1 MSEES
6 EEMRGR
12 FWKWLIGMPLG
23 PGLFVSSLKPSL
35 PIPSTRSRLPSMS
48 STKVSLSDDGED
60 VQLITQQNGIS
71 SKDMEAGGKRAKNIG
86 LQHPRAILF
95 LVLWYIFSGIT
106 LFLNKYILTYQNA
119 DPHVLCGMQM
129 LITMVCGLIQ
139 LRYPL
144 GTYKPVLGQKKPANF
159 VRGMATLGLLQLG
172 TIMFGLIAIYF
183 VAVSFAETV
192 KSSAPL
198 FTVLIAWLY
207 LGERTGAFVFLSLI
221 PVMLGLALCSSNE
234 LSFSLIGFVC
244 ALTTNLCECVQ
255 SVVSKSLL
263 SNKAYIY
270 NPAELQF
277 YPNLAAVMLQVPTWY
292 FLVDFN
298 KLSQQM
304 SKNLAFA
311 ILLDGISF
319 HGQTITAYVLMSYVN
334 PVTYSVANTT
344 KRAFL
349 IWLSVLLFGNPV
361 TLLSGVGTAVVIAGV
376 LLYSKARDLD
386 ARRREQFS
394 ITQDKMNN
402 IR

>member
-1 MSEES
+1 MSLGSGFFNSRERS
-6 EEMRGR
+6 
-12 FWKWLIGMPLG
+12 PL
-23 PGLFVSSLKPSL
+23 PVVV
-35 PIPSTRSRLPSMS
+35 TRSRLPSMS
-48 STKVSLSDDGED
+48 LTKGNMSDED
-60 VQLITQQNGIS
+60 ALLPKQDELAT
-71 SKDMEAGGKRAKNIG
+71 KAFKGGKKNLG
-86 LQHPRAILF
+86 LRHPRAICF
-95 LVLWYIFSGIT
+95 LLLWYIFSGFT
-106 LFLNKYILTYQNA
+106 LFLNKYILSYQKA

-129 LITMVCGLIQ
+129 MITMVCGWIQ
-139 LRYPL
+139 MRYPL
-144 GTYKPVLGQKKPANF
+144 GTYQPISGQRRPENF
-159 VRGMATLGLLQLG
+159 AKNMFTLGLLQLG
-172 TIMFGLIAIYF
+172 TIMFGLIALYF

-198 FTVLIAWLY
+198 FTVLIAWFVM
-207 LGERTGAFVFLSLI
+207 GERTGAFVFFSLI

-234 LSFSLIGFVC
+234 LSFSMIGFLC

-263 SNKAYIY
+263 SDKTYIY

-277 YPNLAAVMLQVPTWY
+277 YPNLAAVLLQFPTWY
-292 FLVDFN
+292 FFVNFD
-298 KLSQQM
+298 KLGKQM
-304 SKNLAFA
+304 DSNLIIA

-361 TLLSGVGTAVVIAGV
+361 TLLSGIGTIVVIGGV
-376 LLYSKARDLD
+376 LLYGKARDVD

-394 ITQDKMNN
+394 ITQEKLSNV
-402 IR
+402 R

>member
-1 MSEES
+1 MLNSGDAGGEEQSTVQNSMSV
-6 EEMRGR
+6 GA
-12 FWKWLIGMPLG
+12 GV
-23 PGLFVSSLKPSL
+23 FVTSSNPSRPTL
-35 PIPSTRSRLPSMS
+35 ATRSRLPSMTS
-48 STKVSLSDDGED
+48 VKTSFSEDDEALTSQYG
-60 VQLITQQNGIS
+60 GSS
-71 SKDMEAGGKRAKNIG
+71 SKDPLERNKKIKNLG
-86 LQHPRAILF
+86 LQHPRAIFF
-95 LVLWYIFSGIT
+95 LVLWYIFSGVT

-129 LITMVCGLIQ
+129 LITMLCGFIQ

-144 GTYKPVLGQKKPANF
+144 GTYRPIKGQQKPDNFQK
-159 VRGMATLGLLQLG
+159 RMLTLGLLQLG
-172 TIMFGLIAIYF
+172 TIMFGLIAIYY

-198 FTVLIAWLY
+198 FTVLIAY
-207 LGERTGAFVFLSLI
+207 FVLGERTGACVFFSLI

-234 LSFSLIGFVC
+234 LSFSMIGFLC

-277 YPNLAAVMLQVPTWY
+277 YPNLAAVILQFPTWY
-292 FLVDFN
+292 FLVDFG
-298 KLSQQM
+298 KLYSQM
-304 SKNLAFA
+304 DHSLLSA
-311 ILLDGISF
+311 IILDGISF

-344 KRAFL
+344 KRACL

-361 TLLSGVGTAVVIAGV
+361 TLWSGVGTAVVIVGV
-376 LLYSKARDLD
+376 LLYSNAREID

-394 ITQDKMNN
+394 ITEEKMNA

>member
-1 MSEES
+1 MSV
-6 EEMRGR
+6 GPDA
-12 FWKWLIGMPLG
+12 LINSPPL
-23 PGLFVSSLKPSL
+23 LA
-35 PIPSTRSRLPSMS
+35 TRSRLISMS
-48 STKVSLSDDGED
+48 SIKTNLLEEGADELLVPQYGGAVPKDSL
-60 VQLITQQNGIS
+60 
-71 SKDMEAGGKRAKNIG
+71 AGNKMKNVG
-86 LQHPRAILF
+86 LQHPRALCF

-106 LFLNKYILTYQNA
+106 LFLNKYILTYQKA

-129 LITMVCGLIQ
+129 LITMLCGLIQ
-139 LRYPL
+139 MRYPL
-144 GTYKPVLGQKKPANF
+144 GTYKQKLGQRRPDNF
-159 VRGMATLGLLQLG
+159 MKSMFIVGLLQLG
-172 TIMFGLIAIYF
+172 TIMFGLVAIYF

-198 FTVLIAWLY
+198 FTVLIAWFV
-207 LGERTGAFVFLSLI
+207 LGERTGAFVFFSLI

-234 LSFSLIGFVC
+234 LSFSMIGFIC

-277 YPNLAAVMLQVPTWY
+277 YPNLAAVLLQLPTWY
-292 FLVDFN
+292 FLVDFD
-298 KLSQQM
+298 KMYRQLDS
-304 SKNLAFA
+304 NLLTA
-311 ILLDGISF
+311 IILDGVSF

-344 KRAFL
+344 KRACL

-361 TLLSGVGTAVVIAGV
+361 TLWSGIGTAVVIAGV
-376 LLYSKARDLD
+376 LLYSKAREVD

-394 ITQDKMNN
+394 ITQEKMNI

>member
-1 MSEES
+1 MSQELDKMKEKFLRW
-6 EEMRGR
+6 M
-12 FWKWLIGMPLG
+12 IGMPLG

-35 PIPSTRSRLPSMS
+35 PVLSTRSRLPSMS

-71 SKDMEAGGKRAKNIG
+71 SKDTEAGGKRVKNTG

-159 VRGMATLGLLQLG
+159 VKGMATLGLLQLG

-198 FTVLIAWLY
+198 FTVLIAWLV

-234 LSFSLIGFVC
+234 LSFSLIGFAC

-263 SNKAYIY
+263 SNKSYIY

-277 YPNLAAVMLQVPTWY
+277 YPNLAAIMLQLPTWY
-292 FLVDFN
+292 FFVDFN

-304 SKNLAFA
+304 SKNLATA

>member
-1 MSEES
+1 MSE
-6 EEMRGR
+6 
-12 FWKWLIGMPLG
+12 G
-23 PGLFVSSLKPSL
+23 PGVITSLKPPGPTL
-35 PIPSTRSRLPSMS
+35 ATRSRLSNMAGI
-48 STKVSLSDDGED
+48 KASLSEDDI
-60 VQLITQQNGIS
+60 LISQYSGS
-71 SKDMEAGGKRAKNIG
+71 ASKDSVGRSKKIKNVG
-86 LQHPRAILF
+86 LQHPRAVTF

-106 LFLNKYILTYQNA
+106 LFLNKYILTYQKA

-129 LITMVCGLIQ
+129 LITMFCGLVQ
-139 LRYPL
+139 MRYPL
-144 GTYKPVLGQKKPANF
+144 GTYKHIKGQQKPDNFKKS
-159 VRGMATLGLLQLG
+159 MLILGLLQLG
-172 TIMFGLIAIYF
+172 TIMFGLIAIYY

-198 FTVLIAWLY
+198 FTVLIAY
-207 LGERTGAFVFLSLI
+207 FVLGERTGAFVFFSLI

-234 LSFSLIGFVC
+234 LSFSIIGFLC

-270 NPAELQF
+270 SPAELQF
-277 YPNLAAVMLQVPTWY
+277 YPNLAAVLLQFPTWY
-292 FLVDFN
+292 FLVDFD
-298 KLSQQM
+298 KLYNQLDH
-304 SKNLAFA
+304 NLLSA
-311 ILLDGISF
+311 IILDGISF

-344 KRAFL
+344 KRACL

-361 TLLSGVGTAVVIAGV
+361 TVWSGIGTAVVIGGV
-376 LLYSKARDLD
+376 LLYSKAREID

-394 ITQDKMNN
+394 ITEEKMNS

>member
-1 MSEES
+1 
-6 EEMRGR
+6 
-12 FWKWLIGMPLG
+12 
-23 PGLFVSSLKPSL
+23 
-35 PIPSTRSRLPSMS
+35 
-48 STKVSLSDDGED
+48 
-60 VQLITQQNGIS
+60 
-71 SKDMEAGGKRAKNIG
+71 
-86 LQHPRAILF
+86 
-95 LVLWYIFSGIT
+95 
-106 LFLNKYILTYQNA
+106 
-119 DPHVLCGMQM
+119 MQM

-159 VRGMATLGLLQLG
+159 VKGMATLGLLQLG

-270 NPAELQF
+270 
-277 YPNLAAVMLQVPTWY
+277 
-292 FLVDFN
+292 
-298 KLSQQM
+298 KLSGIQAEVMDTKQ
-304 SKNLAFA
+304 SVRNTGEGQEYRVHTTFA
-311 ILLDGISF
+311 RKDTSRVHEFKQG
-319 HGQTITAYVLMSYVN
+319 Y
-334 PVTYSVANTT
+334 
-344 KRAFL
+344 
-349 IWLSVLLFGNPV
+349 
-361 TLLSGVGTAVVIAGV
+361 
-376 LLYSKARDLD
+376 
-386 ARRREQFS
+386 
-394 ITQDKMNN
+394 
-402 IR
+402 

>member
-1 MSEES
+1 MSFGS
-6 EEMRGR
+6 KFLSSRNP
-12 FWKWLIGMPLG
+12 F
-23 PGLFVSSLKPSL
+23 LFTTS
-35 PIPSTRSRLPSMS
+35 RSRMPSMS
-48 STKVSLSDDGED
+48 EKKAYLSDGED
-60 VQLITQQNGIS
+60 GSVFIQEDGINVKS
-71 SKDMEAGGKRAKNIG
+71 VHRAKKNPG
-86 LQHPRAILF
+86 LQHPRAICF
-95 LVLWYIFSGIT
+95 LILWYIFSGFT
-106 LFLNKYILTYQNA
+106 LFLNKYILSYQKA

-129 LITMVCGLIQ
+129 MITMICGLIQ
-139 LRYPL
+139 LRFPL
-144 GTYKPVLGQKKPANF
+144 GTYRPVTGQRKPENFKKS
-159 VRGMATLGLLQLG
+159 MITLGFLQLG
-172 TIMFGLIAIYF
+172 TIMFGLIALYF

-198 FTVLIAWLY
+198 FTVLIAWLVM
-207 LGERTGAFVFLSLI
+207 GERTGTFVFLSLI

-234 LSFSLIGFVC
+234 LSFSMIGFLC

-263 SNKAYIY
+263 SDGTYRY

-277 YPNLAAVMLQVPTWY
+277 YPNLAAVIIQIPTWY
-292 FLVDFN
+292 FLVDFK
-298 KLSQQM
+298 KLSAQM
-304 SKNLAFA
+304 NHDLAFA
-311 ILLDGISF
+311 IFLDGVSF

-361 TLLSGVGTAVVIAGV
+361 TLWSGVGTGVVIAGV
-376 LLYSKARDLD
+376 LLYSKAREVD

-394 ITQDKMNN
+394 ITQDKLSV

>member
-1 MSEES
+1 MAFTILPSVH
-6 EEMRGR
+6 
-12 FWKWLIGMPLG
+12 KNGMPLG

-71 SKDMEAGGKRAKNIG
+71 SKDMEAGGKRTKNVG

-159 VRGMATLGLLQLG
+159 VKGMATLGLLQLG

-298 KLSQQM
+298 KLSQHM
-304 SKNLAFA
+304 SKNLAMA